1 MSNSITESVVL
12 DAARVNSYFVSSS
25 YLHHGFIQVI
35 GVPSILSPLAKT
47 TMVETAQ
54 LGQSETHFH
63 V

>member
-1 MSNSITESVVL
+1 ML

-35 GVPSILSPLAKT
+35 GVPSHFSPLAKT